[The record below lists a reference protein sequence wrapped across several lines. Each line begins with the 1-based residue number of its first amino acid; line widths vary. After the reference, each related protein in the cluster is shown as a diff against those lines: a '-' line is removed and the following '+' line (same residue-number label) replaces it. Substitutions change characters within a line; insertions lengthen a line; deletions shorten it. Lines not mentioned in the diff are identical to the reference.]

1 MSVFLTHCFLILIEK
16 MNKRT
21 VITMIMTTTIITNSV
36 RVSA

>member
-1 MSVFLTHCFLILIEK
+1 

-21 VITMIMTTTIITNSV
+21 AITMIMTTTIMTNSV

>member
-1 MSVFLTHCFLILIEK
+1 

-21 VITMIMTTTIITNSV
+21 SITMIMTTTIITNSV

>member
-1 MSVFLTHCFLILIEK
+1 MIEK

>member
-1 MSVFLTHCFLILIEK
+1 

-21 VITMIMTTTIITNSV
+21 VITMIMTTTIMTNSV

>member
-1 MSVFLTHCFLILIEK
+1 MIEK

-21 VITMIMTTTIITNSV
+21 AITMIMTTTIMTNSV

>member
-1 MSVFLTHCFLILIEK
+1 

-21 VITMIMTTTIITNSV
+21 VITMIMTTTIITNSSV

>member
-1 MSVFLTHCFLILIEK
+1 MIEK

-21 VITMIMTTTIITNSV
+21 AITMIMTTTIITNSV

>member
-1 MSVFLTHCFLILIEK
+1 

>member
-1 MSVFLTHCFLILIEK
+1 
-16 MNKRT
+16 RT

>member
-1 MSVFLTHCFLILIEK
+1 

-21 VITMIMTTTIITNSV
+21 AITMIMTTTIITNSV